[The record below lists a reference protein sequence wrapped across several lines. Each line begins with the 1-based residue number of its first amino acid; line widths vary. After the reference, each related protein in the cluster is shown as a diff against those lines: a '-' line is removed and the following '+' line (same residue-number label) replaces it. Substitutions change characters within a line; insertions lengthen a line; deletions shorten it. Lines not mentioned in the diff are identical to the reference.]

1 MEAPQHQNEEVAMTK
16 IRGIVWVAPLA
27 LVLSGCMD
35 LDNSRLP
42 TGEEP
47 QDTSRDTKRGF
58 DAPAGLRVDLA

>member
-1 MEAPQHQNEEVAMTK
+1 MEAPLHQTEGAAMMK
-16 IRGIVWVAPLA
+16 IRRFVWVAPLA
-27 LVLSGCMD
+27 LVLSACMD